1 MKLSNMLYWLC
12 LASFTLC
19 HPTALE
25 KTDDIPYGTIPSP
38 ASSSVNL
45 SPTATPAPS
54 ASIDARVGR
63 AIIVNHCKIPVYIWS
78 VGTVIRDP
86 ATLLPGNRY
95 GETFRQDHKAGGIA
109 IKVSTEE
116 NGLYESA
123 PLTVFAYNIND
134 QNVWYDLSDV
144 FGDPFK
150 GYPVVLSPAE
160 PAIDWANGIPPS
172 GSQVRVQDVSEDLVL
187 TLC

>member
-1 MKLSNMLYWLC
+1 MRISSTLHLLC
-12 LASFTLC
+12 LASFAFS
-19 HPTALE
+19 HPTVHGR
-25 KTDDIPYGTIPSP
+25 TDEIPYGIIPSP
-38 ASSSVNL
+38 ASSVNL
-45 SPTATPAPS
+45 SETATPTPS
-54 ASIDARVGR
+54 ASIGARLGR
-63 AIIVNHCKIPVYIWS
+63 AVIVNHCKIPVYIWS
-78 VGTVIRDP
+78 VGTVTRDP

-95 GETFRQDHKAGGIA
+95 GETFRHDHKAGGIA
-109 IKVSTEE
+109 IKISTEE
-116 NGLYESA
+116 NGLYNSA

-144 FGDPFK
+144 FGDPFT

-172 GSQVRVQDVSEDLVL
+172 GSQVRVRDASEDLVL

>member
-1 MKLSNMLYWLC
+1 MKLSSTLHFIC
-12 LASFTLC
+12 LASFTLS
-19 HPTALE
+19 HPTVLGKADE
-25 KTDDIPYGTIPSP
+25 IPYGAFPSP
-38 ASSSVNL
+38 ASSSASL
-45 SPTATPAPS
+45 SPTATPTPS
-54 ASIDARVGR
+54 ASIDARLGR
-63 AIIVNHCKIPVYIWS
+63 AIIVNHCKVPIYIWS
-78 VGTVIRDP
+78 VGTVTPDP

-109 IKVSTEE
+109 IKISTEE
-116 NGLYESA
+116 SGLYNSS

-144 FGDPFK
+144 FGDPFN

-160 PAIDWANGIPPS
+160 PPIQWVNGIPPS
-172 GSQVRVQDVSEDLVL
+172 GSQVRVRNVSEDLVL